1 MIGFIVLLGI
11 VVNNGIVLV
20 DYINQMRQEGME
32 KMDAI
37 REAGAARIRPVLM
50 TALTTVLGLIPLA
63 CGIGDGAE
71 MVQPVAIVCIG
82 GLLYATLMT
91 LVVIP
96 VVYDL
101 FTGKKIHHVKDEEL
115 TVLDI

>member
-1 MIGFIVLLGI
+1 
-11 VVNNGIVLV
+11 V
-20 DYINQMRQEGME
+20 DYINQMRHEGME
-32 KMDAI
+32 KRDAI

-50 TALTTVLGLIPLA
+50 TAMTTVLGLIPLA

-82 GLLYATLMT
+82 GLLYATIMT
-91 LVVIP
+91 LVIIP
-96 VVYDL
+96 VIYDIFNRKNL
-101 FTGKKIHHVKDEEL
+101 RTIREEEL

>member
-1 MIGFIVLLGI
+1 
-11 VVNNGIVLV
+11 
-20 DYINQMRQEGME
+20 MRHEGLE
-32 KMDAI
+32 KTEAI

-50 TALTTVLGLIPLA
+50 TAMTTVLGLIPLA
-63 CGIGDGAE
+63 FGIGDGAE

-101 FTGKKIHHVKDEEL
+101 FNRKNLRTIREEEL